1 MNFKELAKNLEM
13 EEDEFLE
20 MVDLFWETTSSDLGK
35 LQSAVEE
42 KEAQKVVKAAHSIK
56 GAAANLGFFEIYE
69 VAKRIEMDARENNL
83 DEATGSV
90 KTIKEKLDLIALSL
104 KEGSSNV

>member
-20 MVDLFWETTSSDLGK
+20 MVDLFVETTSSDLGRLK
-35 LQSAVEE
+35 SAVEE
-42 KEAQKVVKAAHSIK
+42 KDAQKVVKAAHSIK
-56 GAAANLGFFEIYE
+56 GAAVNLGFQEIYE
-69 VAKRIEMDARENNL
+69 VAKRIETNARENNL
-83 DEATGSV
+83 KDASGAARM
-90 KTIKEKLDLIALSL
+90 IKEKLDLIAFSL